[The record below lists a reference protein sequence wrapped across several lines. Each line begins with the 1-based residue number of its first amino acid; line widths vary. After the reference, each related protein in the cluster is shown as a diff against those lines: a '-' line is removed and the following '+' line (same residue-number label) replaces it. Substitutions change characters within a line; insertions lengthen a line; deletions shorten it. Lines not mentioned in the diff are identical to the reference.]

1 MIFGNFIAH
10 HMDRKKF
17 LSKINLITAAV
28 ADKHWSQYHVSPTEN
43 FTFRRLMA
51 GIRREHAKPA
61 QSKAP
66 LTIQLLEDTFQ
77 LVRESGRLQEWRT
90 LARMNVQFYAT
101 LRWDEVSA
109 LRIQNIR
116 PTPQGLVV
124 QIGRSKTDQI
134 GKGDFRPI
142 VATNTPSCPV
152 SIINKYVAM
161 LRYEPGVNGFFQPR
175 ITAETA
181 NTPQR
186 GIPDKKLAY
195 TAALEELK
203 ILLSFLGQDP
213 DAYGEHSGRRGGAT
227 TASEAGAHWTDLKL
241 HGGWSSDSSAQKYV
255 EATAKKRN
263 KIPQVLA
270 QAREAAVGIQ
280 PLSSSQSSSIS
291 DNPIT
296 GTPSKVTHTGVHG
309 NDSDCS
315 KLMCNR
321 SSLESVSPSS
331 PRFPI
336 ASESS
341 YVTDSQSSGEFSSTV
356 SSGNSREDRQP
367 PKIRREIPK
376 RNKIPRSL
384 QSQTSDK

>member
-116 PTPQGLVV
+116 PTPQSLVV

-134 GKGDFRPI
+134 GNCLLY
-142 VATNTPSCPV
+142 TSPS
-152 SIINKYVAM
+152 
-161 LRYEPGVNGFFQPR
+161 PR
-175 ITAETA
+175 DRQKSRM
-181 NTPQR
+181 P
-186 GIPDKKLAY
+186 
-195 TAALEELK
+195 
-203 ILLSFLGQDP
+203 
-213 DAYGEHSGRRGGAT
+213 
-227 TASEAGAHWTDLKL
+227 
-241 HGGWSSDSSAQKYV
+241 SSA
-255 EATAKKRN
+255 
-263 KIPQVLA
+263 
-270 QAREAAVGIQ
+270 
-280 PLSSSQSSSIS
+280 
-291 DNPIT
+291 
-296 GTPSKVTHTGVHG
+296 
-309 NDSDCS
+309 
-315 KLMCNR
+315 
-321 SSLESVSPSS
+321 
-331 PRFPI
+331 
-336 ASESS
+336 
-341 YVTDSQSSGEFSSTV
+341 
-356 SSGNSREDRQP
+356 
-367 PKIRREIPK
+367 
-376 RNKIPRSL
+376 
-384 QSQTSDK
+384 